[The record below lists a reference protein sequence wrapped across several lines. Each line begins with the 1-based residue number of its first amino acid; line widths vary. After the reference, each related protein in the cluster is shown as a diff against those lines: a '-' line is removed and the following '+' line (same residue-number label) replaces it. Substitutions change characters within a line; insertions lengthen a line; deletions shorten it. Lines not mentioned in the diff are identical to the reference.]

1 MKIGKYIYISGIIR
15 HIYNLETDSKG
26 VFVRNLFWIHPN
38 TKVIHPSN
46 RGLLSYLDKDEA
58 QNIIN
63 KKPQLISD
71 LELYKKNQSEIN
83 RYYKFINLIKS
94 KKISK

>member
-1 MKIGKYIYISGIIR
+1 M
-15 HIYNLETDSKG
+15 
-26 VFVRNLFWIHPN
+26 FVRNLFWIHPN

-71 LELYKKNQSEIN
+71 LELYKK
-83 RYYKFINLIKS
+83 INLKLID
-94 KKISK
+94 ITNLLI